1 MGAVVH
7 CGGEDDVVAL
17 GFGDDAFD
25 VFDVEGHYLVYT
37 LNYFDAVEVAGVV
50 VLVQENPEAEG
61 DDCTG
66 SKAVRPAKDG
76 CAPGFYDGV
85 KFLFGCIVG
94 GFGIFGK
101 DELCD

>member
-25 VFDVEGHYLVYT
+25 VFDVERHYLVYT
-37 LNYFDAVEVAGVV
+37 LSYFDAVEVAGVV

-66 SKAVRPAKDG
+66 SKAVCLSLDLVDSQRR
-76 CAPGFYDGV
+76 V
-85 KFLFGCIVG
+85 NN
-94 GFGIFGK
+94 GK
-101 DELCD
+101 LHCSA

>member
-37 LNYFDAVEVAGVV
+37 LSYFDAVEVAGVV
-50 VLVQENPEAEG
+50 VLVQENPECLSL
-61 DDCTG
+61 DLVD
-66 SKAVRPAKDG
+66 SQRRVNN
-76 CAPGFYDGV
+76 
-85 KFLFGCIVG
+85 
-94 GFGIFGK
+94 GK
-101 DELCD
+101 LHCSA